1 MSPSNLCIWG
11 LNDVTQV
18 VNDNVNLSY
27 LLVLLC
33 KLKPQSAS
41 IACKK
46 WPLYH
51 LPTRMAAYHC
61 FATDW
66 QQLFTPFH
74 VVYGSLYHVSE
85 YLYDEHWRHLTVS
98 LELCFLETSF
108 CQEQCN
114 PIEIEINEI
123 IQASL
128 SSKQTGTPPDNVS
141 CFYANTG
148 WFLWLV
154 RQTLRKFW
162 LLELFRWDLYVIW
175 HFFGG
180 SVKKPPCTTEFSSLI
195 IYDRSGII
203 KYFLAGFVS
212 IPPSI
217 IV

>member
-141 CFYANTG
+141 CFYANTA
-148 WFLWLV
+148 
-154 RQTLRKFW
+154 
-162 LLELFRWDLYVIW
+162 E
-175 HFFGG
+175 
-180 SVKKPPCTTEFSSLI
+180 SSKS
-195 IYDRSGII
+195 YDRIDLE
-203 KYFLAGFVS
+203 KKQLYPCRFCEYFRLNLVNR
-212 IPPSI
+212 
-217 IV
+217 